1 MSEPF
6 EALDT
11 PFRTIEGASPM
22 YESEPTKNDEPEL
35 MVATSQGSELVGTLK
50 GADHQRPPSLTTKPG
65 TWAGGILGPGSM
77 NFREFLQ

>member
-11 PFRTIEGASPM
+11 PFRTIEGASPT

-35 MVATSQGSELVGTLK
+35 MLVTSQGSELVGTLK
-50 GADHQRPPSLTTKPG
+50 GADHQRPPSLTTNQEPG
-65 TWAGGILGPGSM
+65 LAAFSV
-77 NFREFLQ
+77 RAV